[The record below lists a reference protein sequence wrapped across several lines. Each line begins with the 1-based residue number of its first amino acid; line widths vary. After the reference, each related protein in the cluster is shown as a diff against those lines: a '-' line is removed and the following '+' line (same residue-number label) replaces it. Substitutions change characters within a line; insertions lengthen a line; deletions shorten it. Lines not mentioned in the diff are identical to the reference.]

1 MSIYDRRRRRRGV
14 NYNQQMCDASKLVHS
29 ETKIN

>member
-1 MSIYDRRRRRRGV
+1 MSIYDRRRRRGV